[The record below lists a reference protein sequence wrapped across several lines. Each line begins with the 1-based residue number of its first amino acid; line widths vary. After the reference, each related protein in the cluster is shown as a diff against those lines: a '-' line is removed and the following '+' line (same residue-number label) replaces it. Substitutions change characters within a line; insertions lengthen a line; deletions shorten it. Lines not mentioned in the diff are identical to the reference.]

1 MQRLSVLSLPFLLA
15 ACAGLPPQLALVSQ
29 AADGVSY
36 VFTGKTGTDHLLSGA
51 MKKDCA
57 FSRAV
62 QGRAICRDNPENS
75 KLAQAQS
82 RVEGGHPGA
91 ALDRP
96 IGDDETLALDP
107 VLLPREMAGL
117 APALGGTARPPQ
129 TPDIGPAAFADPRP
143 LVSAPAITALV
154 QRSAGQRP
162 GGPGS
167 RPAAPKPVTATASQG
182 EKAPKGDPVKPKA
195 PPSKA
200 SGTRDSQTK
209 PSQTKPSRLKRARTS
224 RADPSYYVV
233 VGTYRNWVTAIEN
246 AGRQSQGVAS
256 VVTARKNGG
265 KTHRVLIGPFDR
277 RGASDIRRLVAE
289 EGYGSAWLV
298 RSCGNPAVRGSSTGE
313 SGTGEFG
320 TGEPG
325 VPGAARPCMNLA
337 KIWR

>member
-36 VFTGKTGTDHLLSGA
+36 VFTGKTGTDHLFSGA

-62 QGRAICRDNPENS
+62 QGQAICKDHPENS

-96 IGDDETLALDP
+96 IGDDETVALDP

-117 APALGGTARPPQ
+117 APALGGTARPPR
-129 TPDIGPAAFADPRP
+129 TSVIGPAAFADPRP

-154 QRSAGQRP
+154 QRSAGQRSS
-162 GGPGS
+162 GPGS
-167 RPAAPKPVTATASQG
+167 RPAAPKPVAATASQG
-182 EKAPKGDPVKPKA
+182 EKAPKAATVKPK
-195 PPSKA
+195 PP
-200 SGTRDSQTK
+200 QTK
-209 PSQTKPSRLKRARTS
+209 PPQTKPSRLKRARTP

-256 VVTARKNGG
+256 VVTARKNGR

-298 RSCGNPAVRGSSTGE
+298 RSCGNPAVRGSSIGE
-313 SGTGEFG
+313 PG

-325 VPGAARPCMNLA
+325 VPGAARPCMDLA